1 MTWTLRKR
9 ITNFKMKNNNSRE
22 REMKYESDMISGND
36 KRIGTKYKKITTQ
49 YITNR
54 SRKYDKERYDTCK
67 NMTR

>member
-36 KRIGTKYKKITTQ
+36 KRIGTKYKKITT
-49 YITNR
+49 
-54 SRKYDKERYDTCK
+54 
-67 NMTR
+67 